1 MEDLSLE
8 LARVREQNTALEKQM
23 QQLLSINSQLR
34 ESNLLLE
41 GKCETLLEDLSVK
54 EAQWS
59 EKEDRLTTEVSACLL
74 HRVGG
79 TYKVLLLPTLNA
91 GLPKGL
97 EWTFVVSVTNL
108 CF

>member
-1 MEDLSLE
+1 MQELE
-8 LARVREQNTALEKQM
+8 RVREQNVALDKQT

-59 EKEDRLTTEVSACLL
+59 EKEDRLTAEVSVCM
-74 HRVGG
+74 HGGCRVSGSLG
-79 TYKVLLLPTLNA
+79 CI
-91 GLPKGL
+91 
-97 EWTFVVSVTNL
+97 EWDE
-108 CF
+108 